1 MYQMGPTSSYLTNI
15 ASRFFDT
22 AGDQFDS
29 FDYGA
34 TGGGGGYA
42 AAGPSSGFTI
52 FPSSFP
58 PFLAALAL
66 LFWPF
71 PSFNGN
77 VFGRIYVA
85 EAPSASL
92 IFLIHVKMA
101 RVYTQTG

>member
-1 MYQMGPTSSYLTNI
+1 MMYQMGPTSSYLTNI

-22 AGDQFDS
+22 GDQFDS

-52 FPSSFP
+52 FPSSFR
-58 PFLAALAL
+58 PF
-66 LFWPF
+66 FYYF
-71 PSFNGN
+71 GHFSTFNGN

-85 EAPSASL
+85 EAPLGSPV
-92 IFLIHVKMA
+92 FLIHVKMT
-101 RVYTQTG
+101 RV

>member
-1 MYQMGPTSSYLTNI
+1 MMYQMGPTSSYLTNI

-52 FPSSFP
+52 FPLIL
-58 PFLAALAL
+58 LAIFL

-71 PSFNGN
+71 SHF
-77 VFGRIYVA
+77 
-85 EAPSASL
+85 
-92 IFLIHVKMA
+92 
-101 RVYTQTG
+101 